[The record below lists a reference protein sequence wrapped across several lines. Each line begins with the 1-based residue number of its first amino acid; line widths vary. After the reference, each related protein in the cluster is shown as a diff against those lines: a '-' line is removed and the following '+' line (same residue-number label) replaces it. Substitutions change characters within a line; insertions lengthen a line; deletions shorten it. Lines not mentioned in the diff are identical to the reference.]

1 MQTETDKADQT
12 EQDSQAQRRKTATPQ
27 ASGEKRNVVKQAV
40 SYLLVGGSSALIE
53 LVLFQGLYAMV
64 HLGVAPANIIAV
76 IASTVFNFTVNRSVT
91 FKSTGNPVRSLVLYL
106 ILFAFNMTFSP
117 LAISWLVGFGV
128 HSILAKLAT
137 MVCITLWNFVLY
149 RKVIFK

>member
-1 MQTETDKADQT
+1 M
-12 EQDSQAQRRKTATPQ
+12 
-27 ASGEKRNVVKQAV
+27 
-40 SYLLVGGSSALIE
+40 
-53 LVLFQGLYAMV
+53 
-64 HLGVAPANIIAV
+64 
-76 IASTVFNFTVNRSVT
+76 
-91 FKSTGNPVRSLVLYL
+91 LYL
-106 ILFAFNMTFSP
+106 ILFAFNMAFST

>member
-12 EQDSQAQRRKTATPQ
+12 EQDPQAQRRKTAEPQ
-27 ASGEKRNVVKQAV
+27 TSGEKRSVVKQAV

-53 LVLFQGLYAMV
+53 LMLFQGLYAMV
-64 HLGVAPANIIAV
+64 HLGVAAANIIAV

-91 FKSTGNPVRSLVLYL
+91 FKSTGNPVRCLVLYL
-106 ILFAFNMTFSP
+106 ILFAFNMTFST
-117 LAISWLVGFGV
+117 LVISWLVGFGV

>member
-1 MQTETDKADQT
+1 MQTETDKADQA
-12 EQDSQAQRRKTATPQ
+12 EQDSQAQRRKTAEPQ
-27 ASGEKRNVVKQAV
+27 ASGEKHNVVKQAM

-53 LVLFQGLYAMV
+53 LVLFQSLYAMA
-64 HLGVAPANIIAV
+64 HLSVAPANIIAV
-76 IASTVFNFTVNRSVT
+76 IASTVFNFTVNHSVT
-91 FKSTGNPVRSLVLYL
+91 FKSTGNPLRSLMLYL
-106 ILFAFNMTFSP
+106 ILFAFNMAFST

>member
-1 MQTETDKADQT
+1 MQTETDKADQA
-12 EQDSQAQRRKTATPQ
+12 EQDSQAQRRKTAEPQ
-27 ASGEKRNVVKQAV
+27 ASGEKHNVVKQAM

-53 LVLFQGLYAMV
+53 LVLFQGLYAMA
-64 HLGVAPANIIAV
+64 HLSVAPANIIAV
-76 IASTVFNFTVNRSVT
+76 IASTVFNFTVNHSVT
-91 FKSTGNPVRSLVLYL
+91 FKSTGNPLRSLMLYL
-106 ILFAFNMTFSP
+106 ILFAFNMTFST